1 MPLKFSPA
9 FPNSSP
15 SEGPQK
21 QSKVLVMTLR
31 TILRLALAVA
41 AIAVVL
47 ALYLE
52 WRAARRERQQLA
64 EQLAAAEKTLADAQE
79 RQKAR
84 DAELHD
90 TLAQLAEQKRR
101 TKSPE
106 DIVRALTRELALP
119 KPITLVPTGS
129 VENPESAG
137 QGTAEKG
144 SAAQGSP
151 ETSQGGVPS
160 SESAPAP
167 IQSGPAQI
175 PAEDLKPLFDFVID
189 CKACQAQLS
198 AAQGDLTDERAKNAA
213 LVTERDAA
221 IKAAKGGGFWRR
233 VRRAAKWFAIGAAA
247 GAVAAAAH

>member
-1 MPLKFSPA
+1 
-9 FPNSSP
+9 
-15 SEGPQK
+15 
-21 QSKVLVMTLR
+21 MTLR
-31 TILRLALAVA
+31 TILRLALALV

-84 DAELHD
+84 DAGLHD

-119 KPITLVPTGS
+119 KPVTLVPTGS

-160 SESAPAP
+160 SESAPA
-167 IQSGPAQI
+167 QI

-198 AAQGDLTDERAKNAA
+198 AAQGDLADERTKNAA

-221 IKAAKGGGFWRR
+221 LKATEGGGFWRR

-247 GAVAAAAH
+247 GAAATAAAAAH